1 MIDYDRMRIEKW
13 MWVASFSKTRS
24 LAATPYL
31 KIKCNGEYV
40 KPARDLLG
48 LDHGRVGT
56 DHCTVSVRSIQ
67 TLAEVQTGLPPSSDI

>member
-1 MIDYDRMRIEKW
+1 MIDYDRIRIDKW
-13 MWVASFSKTRS
+13 VRVACFSKTRS
-24 LAATPYL
+24 LAATPYF
-31 KIKCNGEYV
+31 KIKCNSKLV
-40 KPARDLLG
+40 KPVRDLLG